1 MKNTLFKT
9 LSLVVALTSSVAFA
23 QNLVTNPGFESSFNS
38 WTRSGTTTMMT
49 NNKHS
54 GSKAVR
60 LGTAQS
66 SVTQNIMIKLKVG
79 NTYKFSAWAKIGSMA

>member
-1 MKNTLFKT
+1 
-9 LSLVVALTSSVAFA
+9 
-23 QNLVTNPGFESSFNS
+23 
-38 WTRSGTTTMMT
+38 MT